1 MERALRHISVE
12 RGHDPRQFALLP
24 FGGAGGLHAVDLAR
38 SLRIPTII
46 APTAPGALS
55 AVGVLVADVIKDQS
69 RTVMFTYRAK
79 GTSRLGKVFAQMERE
94 AAALLRA
101 EGFPRSKQRHERL
114 LAMRYRGQSFE
125 LEVRNTTG
133 DLAAEFHRAHRERYG
148 YAQEQSEI
156 EIVSAR
162 LRSFGLVEKLPERR
176 LAAGKNKPHGKVTAH
191 LGGRKMSVAL
201 YKRDELFANTKL
213 QTPCIV
219 TEYSATTL
227 IDADSKARIDAIRQ
241 FAYRVEMKNF
251 DPTTLEIY
259 RALFTSVAEEMGV
272 ALRRTAFSPN
282 IKERRD
288 YSCAVFDADG
298 RVIAQGDHMPV
309 HLGSMPMA
317 VAAAL
322 EEIAIAPGDVV
333 ALNDPF
339 AGGTHLP
346 DVTLVMPVVSGKRM
360 LFYVANR
367 AHHADIGGATPGS
380 MGLATDIYGEG
391 IRIPPI
397 RLVRNGVLDTDTM
410 RLLLANV
417 RGNVERRGDFDAQ
430 IGSLKTGAARLLEII
445 ERRGERETTEYAS
458 QLIDYSARLMRYTI
472 AAIPDGSYE
481 AEDALDDDG
490 VDDRPVLIKVRIT
503 IKGERAVVDFTG
515 SAPQVTGAIN
525 AVEAITVSAV
535 SYVFR
540 CLVGGEVPASAGLME
555 PIEVIAPRGTVVNA
569 NPPASVAG
577 GNVETSQRIVDV
589 LVQGIGPGFTGA
601 HTSGEPG
608 HDEQSHDRRHR
619 HAQRPG
625 VFLLRNRCGRHGSAS
640 DCCMA

>member
-1 MERALRHISVE
+1 M
-12 RGHDPRQFALLP
+12 
-24 FGGAGGLHAVDLAR
+24 
-38 SLRIPTII
+38 
-46 APTAPGALS
+46 
-55 AVGVLVADVIKDQS
+55 
-69 RTVMFTYRAK
+69 
-79 GTSRLGKVFAQMERE
+79 
-94 AAALLRA
+94 
-101 EGFPRSKQRHERL
+101 
-114 LAMRYRGQSFE
+114 
-125 LEVRNTTG
+125 
-133 DLAAEFHRAHRERYG
+133 
-148 YAQEQSEI
+148 
-156 EIVSAR
+156 
-162 LRSFGLVEKLPERR
+162 
-176 LAAGKNKPHGKVTAH
+176 
-191 LGGRKMSVAL
+191 
-201 YKRDELFANTKL
+201 
-213 QTPCIV
+213 
-219 TEYSATTL
+219 
-227 IDADSKARIDAIRQ
+227 KAR
-241 FAYRVEMKNF
+241 F

-322 EEIAIAPGDVV
+322 AEIEIAPGDVV

-346 DVTLVMPVVSGKRM
+346 DVTLVSGVFTEKKKTGRRGETGRVVSPSPSPRP

-397 RLVRNGVLDTDTM
+397 RLVRKGVPDADTM

-445 ERRGERETTEYAS
+445 ERRGVSEATEYAS
-458 QLIDYSARLMRYTI
+458 QLISYSARLMRYTI
-472 AAIPDGSYE
+472 GSIPDGTYE

-490 VDDRPVLIKVRIT
+490 VEDHPVPIRVRIT
-503 IKGERAVVDFTG
+503 IKGERALVDFAG
-515 SAPQVTGAIN
+515 SALQVVGAIN

-540 CLVGGEVPASAGLME
+540 CLIGGEVPASAGLME

-589 LVQGIGPGFTGA
+589 LFKALAKALPDRIPAASQGTMNNLTIGGIDSRNGQEFSYYETVAGGMGA
-601 HTSGEPG
+601 RPMLDGMSGVHTHMTNSLNTPAEALEYAYPLRVREYRLRKGSGGAGKQRGGDGVVREIETLVPARM
-608 HDEQSHDRRHR
+608 SLLADRRKRQPYGLSGGADGAAGVNVIIRDKRSQKIAAKGSHELKAGDR
-619 HAQRPG
+619 IRIETPG
-625 VFLLRNRCGRHGSAS
+625 GGGWGRQ
-640 DCCMA
+640 D

>member
-1 MERALRHISVE
+1 M
-12 RGHDPRQFALLP
+12 
-24 FGGAGGLHAVDLAR
+24 
-38 SLRIPTII
+38 
-46 APTAPGALS
+46 
-55 AVGVLVADVIKDQS
+55 
-69 RTVMFTYRAK
+69 
-79 GTSRLGKVFAQMERE
+79 KVR
-94 AAALLRA
+94 
-101 EGFPRSKQRHERL
+101 
-114 LAMRYRGQSFE
+114 
-125 LEVRNTTG
+125 
-133 DLAAEFHRAHRERYG
+133 
-148 YAQEQSEI
+148 
-156 EIVSAR
+156 
-162 LRSFGLVEKLPERR
+162 
-176 LAAGKNKPHGKVTAH
+176 
-191 LGGRKMSVAL
+191 
-201 YKRDELFANTKL
+201 
-213 QTPCIV
+213 
-219 TEYSATTL
+219 
-227 IDADSKARIDAIRQ
+227 
-241 FAYRVEMKNF
+241 F

-322 EEIAIAPGDVV
+322 AEIEIEPGDVV

-346 DVTLVMPVVSGKRM
+346 DVTLISGVFDAETRRRADTLPRRAAASARPRV

-397 RLVRNGVLDTDTM
+397 RLVRKGIPDADTM

-445 ERRGERETTEYAS
+445 ERRGESEATEYAS

-472 AAIPDGSYE
+472 ASIPDGTYE
-481 AEDALDDDG
+481 AEDALDNDG
-490 VDDRPVLIKVRIT
+490 VEDRPVPIRVRIT
-503 IKGERAVVDFTG
+503 IDGERALVDFAG
-515 SAPQVTGAIN
+515 SAPQVVGAIN

-540 CLVGGEVPASAGLME
+540 CLVGSEVPASAGLME

-589 LVQGIGPGFTGA
+589 LFKALAKALPDRIPAASQGTMNNLTIGGIDSRTGQEFSYYETVA
-601 HTSGEPG
+601 GGMGARPMLDGMSGVHTHMTNSLNTPAEALEYAYPLRVREYRLRKGSGGKGKQRGGDGVVREIETLVPARM
-608 HDEQSHDRRHR
+608 SLLADRRKRQPYGLSGGADGALGVNVVIRDKRTQKIAAKGSHELKAGDR
-619 HAQRPG
+619 IRIETPG
-625 VFLLRNRCGRHGSAS
+625 GGAWGAT
-640 DCCMA
+640 DYADDAD